1 MKQTTQYHLG
11 ALLLSLTNLAQH
23 LMGASGENENPNPVL
38 PAEPT
43 TDKPKVGRPR
53 KPADTGSAVASSN
66 LDPKLGTVAV
76 EPSITAPDQQ
86 APVDDFADEKLKPP
100 FTWDQLK
107 KIGWPVVKKGD
118 GANFTAMVNKLLPA
132 DRQGQGLKALADF
145 PDKHAEYVKNVEG
158 LLL

>member
-11 ALLLSLTNLAQH
+11 ALLLALTNLAQH

-43 TDKPKVGRPR
+43 ADKPKAGRPR
-53 KPADTGSAVASSN
+53 KEAAPAVVTPPAETKAEA
-66 LDPKLGTVAV
+66 L
-76 EPSITAPDQQ
+76 
-86 APVDDFADEKLKPP
+86 PVDDFADEKQTKLKPP
-100 FTWDQLK
+100 FTWEQLK
-107 KIGWPVVKKGD
+107 DIGRPIFLAAR
-118 GANFTAMVNKLLPA
+118 GAELQTVINKLLPA